1 MNYPCIFC
9 LDLAI
14 INPETPPKRATCGP
28 CLDFILSTPEP
39 TLQAFRMGALLA
51 AREARA
57 HTSIGQKARDIAAQA
72 EQERLRTGV
81 LVGLGE

>member
-1 MNYPCIFC
+1 MNYACVFC

-14 INPETPPKRATCGP
+14 INPETPPKRPACKP

-51 AREARA
+51 AQASLS
-57 HTSIGQKARDIAAQA
+57 HTSVGQKARI
-72 EQERLRTGV
+72 
-81 LVGLGE
+81 